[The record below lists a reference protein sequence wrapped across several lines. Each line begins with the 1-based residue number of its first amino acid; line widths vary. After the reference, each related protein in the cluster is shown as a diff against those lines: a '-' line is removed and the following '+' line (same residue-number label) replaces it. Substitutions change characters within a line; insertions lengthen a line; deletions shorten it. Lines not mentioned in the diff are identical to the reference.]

1 MSLYIR
7 KKLTAPGERKNIMNT
22 LSENIVPLNPRF
34 QNFIASSEHHRAPRL
49 SQLREEDQRAPYQ
62 LDLNPLNYID
72 EPFRDVGEIV
82 PFDCVESAWF
92 WFIQAQAAR
101 NDGAQI
107 VAGEG
112 PFVRP
117 CEPVDILRELE
128 RLHRNRRLL
137 IDHLK
142 VMRHYGVR
150 LTPPDPNR
158 AKEKYAATLWA
169 DAMRI
174 LGDALIAK
182 KIVVPRGDWRCLS
195 GL

>member
-1 MSLYIR
+1 
-7 KKLTAPGERKNIMNT
+7 MNT
-22 LSENIVPLNPRF
+22 ISENIAHFNPLHSSYAP
-34 QNFIASSEHHRAPRL
+34 IAPSAVAPSALSETKSSYHGLTARHK
-49 SQLREEDQRAPYQ
+49 
-62 LDLNPLNYID
+62 LNPLDHWNEIPI
-72 EPFRDVGEIV
+72 EPGEIV
-82 PFDCVESAWF
+82 PFDSAESAWF

-112 PFVRP
+112 AFVRP

-150 LTPPDPNR
+150 LASPDPR
-158 AKEKYAATLWA
+158 QAKEQRAVTIWA
-169 DAMRI
+169 EAMEV
-174 LGDALIAK
+174 LGEALIAK
-182 KIVVPRGDWRCLS
+182 KIVVPRNDWGGLS

>member
-1 MSLYIR
+1 
-7 KKLTAPGERKNIMNT
+7 MNT
-22 LSENIVPLNPRF
+22 LSENIVPFNSHF
-34 QNFIASSEHHRAPRL
+34 QNFIAQGDTHRAPYL
-49 SQLREEDQRAPYQ
+49 SQLRGADHHAPQ
-62 LDLNPLNYID
+62 HTDLNPLNYVH
-72 EPFRDVGEIV
+72 EPLLTVGEIV
-82 PFDCVESAWF
+82 PFESVESAWF

-117 CEPVDILRELE
+117 CEPVDVLRELE

-150 LTPPDPNR
+150 LMPPDPNR
-158 AKEKYAATLWA
+158 AKEKHAATLWA
-169 DAMRI
+169 EAMEI
-174 LGDALIAK
+174 LGEALIAK
-182 KIVVPRGDWRCLS
+182 KIVVPRTDWRGLS

>member
-1 MSLYIR
+1 
-7 KKLTAPGERKNIMNT
+7 MNT
-22 LSENIVPLNPRF
+22 LIENNAYFNTTSLQSAQHTTLCTSILGDM
-34 QNFIASSEHHRAPRL
+34 ASTV
-49 SQLREEDQRAPYQ
+49 DFKF
-62 LDLNPLNYID
+62 NPLDDWSGLPID
-72 EPFRDVGEIV
+72 GPEIV
-82 PFDCVESAWF
+82 PFDSVESAWF

-150 LTPPDPNR
+150 LTIPDPNR
-158 AKEKYAATLWA
+158 AKEKHAATIWA

-182 KIVVPRGDWRCLS
+182 KIVMPRDDWRGFS